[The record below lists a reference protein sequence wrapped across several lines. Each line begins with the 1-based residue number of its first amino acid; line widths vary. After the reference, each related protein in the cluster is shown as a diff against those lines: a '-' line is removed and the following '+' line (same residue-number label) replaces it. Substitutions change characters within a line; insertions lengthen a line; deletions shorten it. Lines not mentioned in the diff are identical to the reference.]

1 MTASRKFRKS
11 FSERNLLRIYKEKI
25 KESGVIGI
33 DRVRPAKL
41 EPMIK
46 SEVKFI
52 SEKVLS
58 GGYKFTAYKEKLISK
73 GANSNPRQISIPTA
87 RDRITLR
94 ALCECLTEIY
104 PESRLRLP
112 HAVINSLKTSLESGL
127 YTEYAKIDLRAFY
140 PSIEHKLITDVV
152 KNKIRKNEIRKLIIS
167 SLEVPTVSEFKGSKG
182 VSSNCI
188 GVPQGLAIS
197 NILAEISLSI
207 FDKDMNA
214 TPDIWF
220 MRYVDD
226 ILILTPNGQAES
238 IASNVI
244 EKLRHL
250 NLNPHPLNDE
260 NSKSKTGSLNE
271 SFDFL
276 GYHISQGKLLIKH
289 ESILKFEASLAKIFT
304 GYKHALMQAKSK
316 ADKERAIS
324 YCQWKLN
331 LRITGCVFEGK
342 RLGWVSYFSQ
352 ITKTSQLR
360 SVNHTVSHLIR
371 RFGLSSDIKQKSL
384 IKTFYELRRGSA
396 DTFKYIPNFDNLD
409 IAQKRE
415 LVSMWVGKAKTKKMS
430 NSEIERRFNYIIA
443 KSAKELEEDIS
454 GIS

>member
-25 KESGVIGI
+25 KESGAIGI

-41 EPMIK
+41 EPIIK

-58 GGYKFTAYKEKLISK
+58 GSYKFTAYKEKLISK

-104 PESRLRLP
+104 PESRLKLP
-112 HAVINSLKTSLESGL
+112 HAVINSLKASLESGL

-140 PSIEHKLITDVV
+140 PSIEHKLIIDVV
-152 KNKIRKNEIRKLIIS
+152 KNKIRKNEIRKLIMS

-226 ILILTPNGQAES
+226 ILILTPDGQAES

-244 EKLRHL
+244 EKLQHL

-260 NSKSKTGSLNE
+260 KSKSKTGSLNE

-352 ITKTSQLR
+352 ITETSQLR

-384 IKTFYELRRGSA
+384 IKTFYELRRGAA

-415 LVSMWVGKAKTKKMS
+415 LVSMWVGKAKAKKMS
-430 NSEIERRFNYIIA
+430 DSEIERRFNYIIA

>member
-304 GYKHALMQAKSK
+304 GYKHALMQSKSK

>member
-25 KESGVIGI
+25 KESGAIGI

-41 EPMIK
+41 EPIIK

-58 GGYKFTAYKEKLISK
+58 GSYKFTAYKEKLISK

-112 HAVINSLKTSLESGL
+112 HAVINSLKASLESGL

-140 PSIEHKLITDVV
+140 PSIEHKLIIDVV
-152 KNKIRKNEIRKLIIS
+152 KNKIRKNEIRKLIMS

-214 TPDIWF
+214 TLDIWF

-226 ILILTPNGQAES
+226 ILILTPDGQAES

-244 EKLRHL
+244 EKLQHL

-331 LRITGCVFEGK
+331 LRITGCVFKGK

-352 ITKTSQLR
+352 ITETSQLR

-384 IKTFYELRRGSA
+384 IKTFYELRRGAA

-415 LVSMWVGKAKTKKMS
+415 LVSMWIGKAKAKKMS
-430 NSEIERRFNYIIA
+430 DSEIERRFNYIIA

>member
-1 MTASRKFRKS
+1 MTANRKFRKA
-11 FSERNLLRIYKEKI
+11 FSERNLLKIYKERI
-25 KESGVIGI
+25 KESGAIGI

-41 EPMIK
+41 EPLIK

-52 SEKVLS
+52 SEKVQS

-104 PESRLRLP
+104 PDSRLRLP
-112 HAVINSLKTSLESGL
+112 HTVINSLKVALDSGL

-140 PSIEHKLITDVV
+140 PSIEHKLIGDVI
-152 KNKIRKNEIRKLIIS
+152 KNKVRKNEIRKLIMS
-167 SLEVPTVSEFKGSKG
+167 SLVVPTVNEFKGSKG
-182 VSSNCI
+182 SSSNTI

-197 NILAEISLSI
+197 NILAEIALSI
-207 FDKDMNA
+207 FDKEINA
-214 TPDIWF
+214 IPDIWF
-220 MRYVDD
+220 IRYVDD
-226 ILILTPNGQAES
+226 ILILTPDGQAEL
-238 IASNVI
+238 IGSNVI
-244 EKLRHL
+244 EKLQRL

-260 NSKSKTGSLNE
+260 NSKSKAGSLRE

-276 GYHISQGKLLIKH
+276 GYHISQGELLIKH
-289 ESILKFEASLAKIFT
+289 ESILKFESSLAKIFT
-304 GYKHALMQAKSK
+304 AYRHALMQAKSK
-316 ADKERAIS
+316 TDKERAIA

-352 ITKTSQLR
+352 ITTTSQLR

-371 RFGLSSDIKQKSL
+371 RFRLSSDVKQKSL
-384 IKTFYELRRGSA
+384 IKTFYELRRGTA

-409 IAQKRE
+409 IVQKKE
-415 LVSMWVGKAKTKKMS
+415 LVSMWVGKAKAEKMS
-430 NSEIERRFNYIIA
+430 NSEIERRFRSIVA

>member
-25 KESGVIGI
+25 KESGAIGI

-41 EPMIK
+41 EPIIK

-58 GGYKFTAYKEKLISK
+58 GSYKFTAYKEKLISK

-112 HAVINSLKTSLESGL
+112 HAVINSLKASLESGL

-140 PSIEHKLITDVV
+140 PSIEHKLIIDVV
-152 KNKIRKNEIRKLIIS
+152 KNKIRKNEIRKLIMS

-226 ILILTPNGQAES
+226 ILILTPDGQAES

-244 EKLRHL
+244 EKLQHL

-352 ITKTSQLR
+352 ITETSQLR

-384 IKTFYELRRGSA
+384 IKTFYELRRGAA

-415 LVSMWVGKAKTKKMS
+415 LVSMWVGKAKAKKMS
-430 NSEIERRFNYIIA
+430 DSEIERRFNYIIA

>member
-1 MTASRKFRKS
+1 MTANRKFRKS
-11 FSERNLLRIYKEKI
+11 FSERNLLKIYKERI
-25 KESGVIGI
+25 KESGAIGI

-41 EPMIK
+41 EPLIK

-52 SEKVLS
+52 SEKVQS

-94 ALCECLTEIY
+94 ALCECPTEIY
-104 PESRLRLP
+104 PDSRLRPP
-112 HAVINSLKTSLESGL
+112 HTVINSLKVALDSGL

-140 PSIEHKLITDVV
+140 PSIEHKLIGDVI
-152 KNKIRKNEIRKLIIS
+152 KNKVRKNEIRKLIMS
-167 SLEVPTVSEFKGSKG
+167 SLVVPTVNEFKGSKG
-182 VSSNCI
+182 SSSNTI

-197 NILAEISLSI
+197 NILAEIALSI
-207 FDKDMNA
+207 FDKEINA
-214 TPDIWF
+214 IPDIWF
-220 MRYVDD
+220 IRYVDD
-226 ILILTPNGQAES
+226 ILILTPDGQAEL

-244 EKLRHL
+244 EKLQRL

-260 NSKSKTGSLNE
+260 NSKSKAGSLRE

-276 GYHISQGKLLIKH
+276 GYHISQGELLIKH
-289 ESILKFEASLAKIFT
+289 ESILKFESSLAKIFT
-304 GYKHALMQAKSK
+304 AYRHALMQAKSK
-316 ADKERAIS
+316 ADKERAIA

-352 ITKTSQLR
+352 ITTTSQLR

-371 RFGLSSDIKQKSL
+371 RFRLSSDVKQKSL
-384 IKTFYELRRGSA
+384 IKTFYELRRGTA

-409 IAQKRE
+409 IVQKKE
-415 LVSMWVGKAKTKKMS
+415 LVSMWVGKAKAEKMS
-430 NSEIERRFNYIIA
+430 NSEIERRFRSIVA

>member
-1 MTASRKFRKS
+1 MAANRKFKKS
-11 FSERNLLRIYKEKI
+11 FSERNLLKIYNERI
-25 KESGVIGI
+25 KESGAIGI

-41 EPMIK
+41 EPIIK
-46 SEVKFI
+46 DEVKFI
-52 SEKVLS
+52 SEKAQS

-112 HAVINSLKTSLESGL
+112 HTVINSLKASLDSGL

-140 PSIEHKLITDVV
+140 PSIEHKLIADVI
-152 KNKIRKNEIRKLIIS
+152 KNKVRKKEIRKLIMS
-167 SLEVPTVSEFKGSKG
+167 SLVVPTVSEFKGSKG
-182 VSSNCI
+182 ASSNAI

-207 FDKDMNA
+207 FDKEMNA
-214 TPDIWF
+214 IPDIWF

-226 ILILTPNGQAES
+226 ILILTLNGQAES
-238 IASNVI
+238 IASNII
-244 EKLRHL
+244 EKLELL
-250 NLNPHPLNDE
+250 NLKPHPLNEE
-260 NSKSKTGSLNE
+260 NSKSKAGSLRE

-276 GYHISQGKLLIKH
+276 GYHISQRELLIRH
-289 ESILKFEASLAKIFT
+289 ESILRFEASLAKIFT
-304 GYKHALMQAKSK
+304 AYRHALVQAKSK
-316 ADKERAIS
+316 ADKERAIA

-352 ITKTSQLR
+352 ITTTSQLR
-360 SVNHTVSHLIR
+360 SVNHTVSNLIR
-371 RFGLSSDIKQKSL
+371 RFKLSSDIKQKSL
-384 IKTFYELRRGSA
+384 IKTFYELRRGTA
-396 DTFKYIPNFDNLD
+396 ETFKYIPNFDNLG
-409 IAQKRE
+409 ISQKRE
-415 LVSMWVGKAKTKKMS
+415 LVSMWIGKDKAKKL
-430 NSEIERRFNYIIA
+430 NDSEIERRFKYIIS

>member
-1 MTASRKFRKS
+1 MAANRKFNKS
-11 FSERNLLRIYKEKI
+11 FSERNLLKIYEERI
-25 KESGVIGI
+25 KESGAIGI

-41 EPMIK
+41 EPRIN

-58 GGYKFTAYKEKLISK
+58 GDYKFTAYKEKLISK

-104 PESRLRLP
+104 PESRLKLP
-112 HAVINSLKTSLESGL
+112 HTVINSLKASLHSGI

-140 PSIEHKLITDVV
+140 PSIEHKLIADVTKQKV
-152 KNKIRKNEIRKLIIS
+152 RKKEIKKLIMS
-167 SLEVPTVSEFKGSKG
+167 SLVVPTVSEFKGSKG
-182 VSSNCI
+182 ATSNLI

-197 NILAEISLSI
+197 NILAEISLST
-207 FDKDMNA
+207 FDKDMNVI
-214 TPDIWF
+214 PDIWF

-226 ILILTPNGQAES
+226 ILILTKNGQAES

-244 EKLRHL
+244 DKLERL
-250 NLNPHPLNDE
+250 NLNPHPLHEE
-260 NSKSKTGSLNE
+260 NSKSKVGTLRG

-276 GYHISQGKLLIKH
+276 GYHISHGELLIKH
-289 ESILKFEASLAKIFT
+289 ESILRFEASLAKIFT
-304 GYKHALMQAKSK
+304 AYRHALVQAKSK
-316 ADKERAIS
+316 ADKDRAIA

-352 ITKTSQLR
+352 ITTTSQLR
-360 SVNHTVSHLIR
+360 SVNHTVSNLIR
-371 RFGLSSDIKQKSL
+371 RFRLSSDIKQKSL
-384 IKTFYELRRGSA
+384 IKTFYELRRGTA
-396 DTFKYIPNFDNLD
+396 GTFKYIPNFDNLD
-409 IAQKRE
+409 KSQRRE
-415 LVSMWVGKAKTKKMS
+415 LVSMWIGKDKAKKMS
-430 NSEIERRFNYIIA
+430 DSEIERRFKYVIS

>member
-1 MTASRKFRKS
+1 MTANRKFKKS
-11 FSERNLLRIYKEKI
+11 FSERNLLKIYEERI
-25 KESGVIGI
+25 KESGAIGI

-41 EPMIK
+41 EPRIK

-112 HAVINSLKTSLESGL
+112 HTVINSLKASLHSGI
-127 YTEYAKIDLRAFY
+127 YTEYTKIDLRAFY
-140 PSIEHKLITDVV
+140 PSIEHKLIADVMKKKV
-152 KNKIRKNEIRKLIIS
+152 RKNEIKKLIMS
-167 SLEVPTVSEFKGSKG
+167 SLVVPTVSEFKGSKG
-182 VSSNCI
+182 ASSNAK

-197 NILAEISLSI
+197 NILAEISLST

-214 TPDIWF
+214 IPDIWF

-226 ILILTPNGQAES
+226 ILILTKNGQAES
-238 IASNVI
+238 MASNVI
-244 EKLRHL
+244 DKLELL
-250 NLNPHPLNDE
+250 NLKPHPLHEE
-260 NSKSKTGSLNE
+260 NSKSKVGPLRG

-276 GYHISQGKLLIKH
+276 GYHISHGELLIKH
-289 ESILKFEASLAKIFT
+289 ESILRFEASLAKIFT
-304 GYKHALMQAKSK
+304 AYRHALVQAKSK
-316 ADKERAIS
+316 ADKERAIA

-352 ITKTSQLR
+352 ITTTTQLR
-360 SVNHTVSHLIR
+360 SVNHTVSNLIR
-371 RFGLSSDIKQKSL
+371 RFRLSSDIKQKSL
-384 IKTFYELRRGSA
+384 IKTFYELRRGTA
-396 DTFKYIPNFDNLD
+396 ETFKYIPNFDNLD
-409 IAQKRE
+409 KSQKRE
-415 LVSMWVGKAKTKKMS
+415 LVSMWIGKDKTKKM
-430 NSEIERRFNYIIA
+430 NDSEIERRFKYVIS